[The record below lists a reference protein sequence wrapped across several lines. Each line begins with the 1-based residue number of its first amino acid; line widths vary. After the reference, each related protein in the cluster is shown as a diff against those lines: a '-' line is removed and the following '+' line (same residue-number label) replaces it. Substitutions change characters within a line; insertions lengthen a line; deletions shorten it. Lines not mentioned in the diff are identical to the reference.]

1 MPFSYC
7 LKRHS
12 PKLSDLKQRALI
24 IACKSMGQCEGSTEL
39 GKTQLILAGLVSYL
53 ETASMLAGKCCSRKA
68 SFSLQLLAIG

>member
-1 MPFSYC
+1 
-7 LKRHS
+7 
-12 PKLSDLKQRALI
+12 
-24 IACKSMGQCEGSTEL
+24 MGQCEGSTEL